1 MKINLADN
9 IRAHRRARSLTQQ
22 QLADALGVTV
32 GAVYK
37 WEANLSAPDLSLLV
51 ELADLFD
58 TSVDVLLGYEA
69 KGNKPAETAARLKTY
84 LREKNREGLAE
95 AEKALLRYPNCFD
108 VVYQSAMLYY
118 LFGVMGDDKALY
130 RRSVELIQRSMMLLG
145 QNTDPEIGE
154 LSLTYDLAGAYFGL
168 GEHDKALE
176 ILKRNNP
183 RNIFSDTIGQS
194 LVCICNRPDEAEGY
208 LSSALVS
215 ITAMLIRTV
224 MGYMNVYFQRK
235 DYTSAEAILQ
245 LALQYCAGLKVD
257 GKSTLFDKPT
267 ASFHV
272 CLAYA
277 QIQLGKPEEARMS
290 LGKAKELAD
299 AFDSAPDYTADNV
312 RFVRAGK
319 RHTAF
324 DDLGSSAAEAVSKA
338 VHSADCAELE
348 SLWEEISGETEI

>member
-9 IRAHRRARSLTQQ
+9 IRAHRRAHALTQQ

-37 WEANLSAPDLSLLV
+37 WEAGLSAPDLSLLV

-69 KGNKPAETAARLKTY
+69 KNNKPADTAARLKAY
-84 LREKNREGLAE
+84 LRDKDQAGLAE

-118 LFGVMGDDKALY
+118 LFGIMANDKNLY
-130 RRSVELIQRSMMLLG
+130 RRSVELIQRAMMLLG

-168 GEHDKALE
+168 GDYDKALDL
-176 ILKRNNP
+176 LKKNNP
-183 RNIFSDTIGQS
+183 RNVFADTIGHS

-257 GKSTLFDKPT
+257 GKSSLFDKPY

-277 QIQLGKPEEARMS
+277 QIQLGKPEEARQS
-290 LGKAKELAD
+290 LHKAKELAD
-299 AFDSAPDYTADNV
+299 LFDNAPDYSADNL

-324 DDLGSSAAEAVSKA
+324 DDLGSTAGEAVAKA
-338 VHSADCAELE
+338 VHEADSAPLTA
-348 SLWEEISGETEI
+348 LWEEICATA